1 MVTKEGRVREKV
13 EGREEERQGIWEAE
27 WEGKPCPLALDYISQ
42 SHRVQDT
49 ASFPRESSGYFCR
62 QRTASGGG
70 APKHPAEQVD

>member
-49 ASFPRESSGYFCR
+49 AFVSSREFGVLLSTEDCVWR
-62 QRTASGGG
+62 RCA
-70 APKHPAEQVD
+70 